1 MGFLWVIVRET
12 GYTFAVM
19 SSHTASMN
27 TPSGIT
33 PAPGLLHG
41 DLTSAIIGAFF
52 SVHSRLGV
60 GFLEHVYGNA
70 LALLLTR
77 TGLRVQREV
86 PFDVVFDHEF
96 VGHYRADIVVESKVI
111 VEVKSVTSIAPV
123 HVAQLIN
130 YLKASGIQLGLLLNF
145 GESARFRRVVWTKH
159 APRNSL

>member
-96 VGHYRADIVVESKVI
+96 VGHYRADI
-111 VEVKSVTSIAPV
+111 
-123 HVAQLIN
+123 
-130 YLKASGIQLGLLLNF
+130 GLLLNF